1 MTEKT
6 IEIQRKMLGVLMR
19 NARQRVGLTVPETA
33 SLLGLDADTLTAY
46 ELGKAEAGLPTL
58 EALAEICRVPVSY
71 FWADDALP
79 DPTPRT
85 DAPHGIT
92 LRRKMLGVL
101 LAQARR
107 QADVSAEDAAQA
119 IGVSADALAEMELG
133 KADVPFSQLKALLPL
148 YKMPLDELLA
158 EVDIPV
164 ETNGKTEPAP
174 APQETF
180 NTAELAHFPPDVQEF
195 LADPTNILY
204 VKLAMK
210 LHNLSADNLRAL
222 AEGILEITY

>member
-6 IEIQRKMLGVLMR
+6 TEIQRKMLGVLMQ
-19 NARQRVGLTVPETA
+19 NARQRVGLTVSETA
-33 SLLGLDADTLTAY
+33 ALLGIEADTLTAY

-58 EALAEICRVPVSY
+58 EALAEICHVPLNY

-85 DAPHGIT
+85 DAPHSIT

-101 LAQARR
+101 LAQARQ
-107 QADVSAEDAAQA
+107 QAGVSATDAAQSIA
-119 IGVSADALAEMELG
+119 IAPDALADIELG
-133 KADVPFSQLKALLPL
+133 KTDIPFSQLKTLLAL

-158 EVDIPV
+158 EVDIPA
-164 ETNGKTEPAP
+164 EKNGKTEPEP
-174 APQETF
+174 TPQEAF
-180 NTAELAHFPPDVQEF
+180 DTAALAHFPPDVQKF

>member
-6 IEIQRKMLGVLMR
+6 IEIQRKMLGVLMQ
-19 NARQRVGLTVPETA
+19 NARQRVGLTVSETA
-33 SLLGLDADTLTAY
+33 SLLGLDADTLIAY
-46 ELGKAEAGLPTL
+46 ELGKAEAGLPVL
-58 EALAEICRVPVSY
+58 EALAEICGVPVSY

-85 DAPHGIT
+85 DAPHSIT

-107 QADVSAEDAAQA
+107 QADISADEAAQA
-119 IGVSADALAEMELG
+119 IGVTPDTLAEIEFG
-133 KADVPFSQLKALLPL
+133 KVDVPFSQLKALLTL

-158 EVDIPV
+158 EVDIPA
-164 ETNGKTEPAP
+164 EKNGKTEVTP

-180 NTAELAHFPPDVQEF
+180 DTAELAHFPPDVQEF